1 MCETSQTI
9 LIMKTT
15 ALRHSNYGYHIHCK
29 CKWKWGKKRWWCSV
43 ESVQRTD
50 QELADDATFLP
61 LPCLV
66 HILHIFILIN
76 FFYPSHAVPTG
87 IALYMFE
94 KALCLL
100 NFPNFKLFHP
110 NACFELSTLM
120 QSKLWKL
127 HILLFSNIS
136 GLELKLA
143 YYK

>member
-1 MCETSQTI
+1 MVITFI
-9 LIMKTT
+9 
-15 ALRHSNYGYHIHCK
+15 ANAN
-29 CKWKWGKKRWWCSV
+29 
-43 ESVQRTD
+43 ESGGRRG
-50 QELADDATFLP
+50 DDAVWRVFRELIKNWQMMPHFCHCHAWFTSCIFLF
-61 LPCLV
+61 L
-66 HILHIFILIN
+66 LI

-94 KALCLL
+94 KALFLL